1 MKKSTILTCVG
12 AIGVI
17 VTSVLVAKAAP
28 KAVRVIEEVE
38 TAKGEE
44 LTKLEVIKSVVPV
57 YIPAI
62 VVGAS
67 TIACIFGANVLNK
80 RDQAALVSAYALAD
94 NAYREYKDKINN
106 LISDDTKAQIK
117 EAIAKDQY
125 EENRC
130 VSDEKQLFFDFNT
143 MRYFESTLDEVIQ
156 KVTMD
161 DGMECYII
169 ATPYESPLHCF
180 VD

>member
-1 MKKSTILTCVG
+1 MKKSTILTCIG
-12 AIGVI
+12 AIGV
-17 VTSVLVAKAAP
+17 VATSILVAKAAP
-28 KAVRVIEEVE
+28 KAVRIVEEAE
-38 TAKGEE
+38 NDKGEE
-44 LTKLEVIKSVVPV
+44 LTNLESIKATLPV

-62 VVGAS
+62 IVGAS
-67 TIACIFGANVLNK
+67 TIACIFGANILNK

-94 NAYREYKDKINN
+94 NAYKEYKDRIDK
-106 LISDDTKAQIK
+106 LISDDAKTQIK
-117 EAIAKDQY
+117 EVIAKDQY
-125 EENRC
+125 EESVS
-130 VSDEKQLFFDFNT
+130 VSDEKQLFFDFNA

-169 ATPYESPLHCF
+169 ATPYESPLYCF

>member
-12 AIGVI
+12 AIGVV
-17 VTSVLVAKAAP
+17 VTSILVAKAAP
-28 KAVRVIEEVE
+28 KAIQILEESEE
-38 TAKGEE
+38 TKGEE
-44 LTKLEVIKSVVPV
+44 LTKLDVVKTVAPV

-62 VVGAS
+62 LVGAS

-94 NAYREYKDKINN
+94 NAYKEYKDKINN

-117 EAIAKDQY
+117 EVIAKDQY
-125 EENRC
+125 EENEP
-130 VSDEKQLFFDFNT
+130 VSNDKQLFFDFNA

-180 VD
+180 ID